1 MCNPNLHNYI
11 FPESHVARK
20 LAKVKDRNTSTGDFK
35 MLIDIYAR
43 SMMTAT
49 RHDCVRV
56 RDMPTAAKPPHA
68 LPAAYTPPERSLG
81 VFAKLLSR
89 SREALAGRTPFGRG
103 LNQPV
108 RCIDLQK
115 L

>member
-1 MCNPNLHNYI
+1 
-11 FPESHVARK
+11 
-20 LAKVKDRNTSTGDFK
+20 

-56 RDMPTAAKPPHA
+56 RDMPIATESRHA
-68 LPAAYTPPERSLG
+68 LPAAYSAPERTPGS
-81 VFAKLLSR
+81 FAKLLGWAKR
-89 SREALAGRTPFGRG
+89 SFAGRLIAGHR

>member
-1 MCNPNLHNYI
+1 
-11 FPESHVARK
+11 
-20 LAKVKDRNTSTGDFK
+20 

-49 RHDCVRV
+49 RHNCVQV
-56 RDMPTAAKPPHA
+56 RDMPIAEKSPRA
-68 LPAAYTPPERSLG
+68 LPAAYSPPERTPG
-81 VFAKLLSR
+81 IFAKLLTGAKR
-89 SREALAGRTPFGRG
+89 SLAGLQAARYRA
-103 LNQPV
+103 NQPV

>member
-1 MCNPNLHNYI
+1 
-11 FPESHVARK
+11 
-20 LAKVKDRNTSTGDFK
+20 

-56 RDMPTAAKPPHA
+56 RDMPPAAKPPRA
-68 LPAAYTPPERSLG
+68 LPAAYAPPERTLG
-81 VFAKLLSR
+81 IFARLLGWSR
-89 SREALAGRTPFGRG
+89 GALAGRSPFGRG

>member
-1 MCNPNLHNYI
+1 
-11 FPESHVARK
+11 
-20 LAKVKDRNTSTGDFK
+20 

-56 RDMPTAAKPPHA
+56 RDMPIAAKAPRA
-68 LPAAYTPPERSLG
+68 LPAAYTPPEPTPG
-81 VFAKLLSR
+81 IFAKLLSWTKR
-89 SREALAGRTPFGRG
+89 SLAGRNPFGHR